1 MAPLSALMLN
11 YPYNLL
17 WQTEQSMND
26 IAQSIGFE
34 DLSNFSAFISK
45 HGKQSPS
52 KIRKSIEWK
61 EKNKDYKIQQEEE
74 K

>member
-1 MAPLSALMLN
+1 
-11 YPYNLL
+11 
-17 WQTEQSMND
+17 MND

-45 HGKQSPS
+45 HGKQSAQQIQQ
-52 KIRKSIEWK
+52 KHRM

>member
-1 MAPLSALMLN
+1 
-11 YPYNLL
+11 
-17 WQTEQSMND
+17 MND

-45 HGKQSPS
+45 HGKQSPN

-61 EKNKDYKIQQEEE
+61 EKNKDYKIQQEEG